1 MSIYERNNIDE
12 IMGLIGWEQP
22 ENEQQRGIALAREV
36 MCLKAF
42 FQPGG
47 PQYGKSVWENCAL
60 IISERSD
67 EELKYYVSDMLL
79 WLEDLNWPG
88 SELILERL
96 KRFRKVDILAMHL
109 NHWVPAL
116 DKLGEGAWLSFIAEV
131 LDNPD
136 LGSRLKPNT
145 LQILLSNKY

>member
-1 MSIYERNNIDE
+1 MSKYERNNIDE

-22 ENEQQRGIALAREV
+22 ENEQQRGIAMAREV
-36 MCLKAF
+36 RCLKAF

-47 PQYGKSVWENCAL
+47 SHYGKNVWENCAL
-60 IISERSD
+60 IICERSD
-67 EELKYYVSDMLL
+67 EELKYYISDMLL

-88 SELILERL
+88 AELILERL
-96 KRFRKVDILAMHL
+96 KRFRKVDMLVMYL

-116 DKLGEGAWLSFIAEV
+116 DKLEEWAWLSFIAEV

-145 LQILLSNKY
+145 LQILLSHKY